1 LNGGRLAFAA
11 MAAPHVERTR
21 DSYAA
26 FRVPNFGRFIVSLL
40 AMTVGAQVQAI
51 VVSWQIYQVTR
62 DPLAL
67 GLVGLAEV
75 VPYVSVALL
84 AGHVVDRGDRRRI
97 SLWSLSVLLAATV
110 TLFVLA
116 LIWPVPR
123 VVWPYY
129 VIIAICG
136 LARSFLQS
144 ARSPLVAELV
154 PRDLFANAATWRSS
168 TWQLA
173 SVVGPALGGLSYAAF
188 GARLT
193 FGANIILAIVA
204 LVAMRQIRHVAPARA
219 LASASLV
226 ESLGESWRYLRGQP
240 VILGALTL
248 DMFAVFFGGATALLP
263 IFADRILH
271 VGPRG
276 LGFLQAAP
284 GAGAVLMAFVIAHR
298 GPFQRAGR
306 TLLTVVTIFGVCMIG
321 FALSRTFALSF
332 AFLFIGG
339 AADNISAVIRS
350 TLLQILVPQELLGR
364 VSSVNAIF
372 IGSSNELG
380 AFESGVAAKLLGVVP
395 SVVFGGGMT
404 LLIVAMIT
412 WRVPSLRRLR
422 EIALESE
429 TLVDSG
435 VSASGPVNAS
445 ERSTAVQ

>member
-1 LNGGRLAFAA
+1 
-11 MAAPHVERTR
+11 MPPAPASRAR

-26 FRVPNFGRFIVSLL
+26 FRFPHFGRFIVSLL
-40 AMTVGAQVQAI
+40 AMTVGSQVQAI
-51 VVSWQIYQVTR
+51 VVSWQIYQVTH

-75 VPYVSVALL
+75 IPYVGVALI

-97 SLWSLSVLLAATV
+97 SLWSLGVLLSAAV
-110 TLFVLA
+110 ALFVLA
-116 LIWPVPR
+116 LLRPTPR
-123 VVWPYY
+123 VVWPFYL
-129 VIIAICG
+129 IIAVCG

-154 PRDLFANAATWRSS
+154 PREAYANAATWRSS

-173 SVVGPALGGLSYAAF
+173 SVVGPALGGLLYAGF

-193 FGANIILAIVA
+193 FGINVVLTLVSLA
-204 LVAMRQIRHVAPARA
+204 AMWQIKHIPPARA
-219 LASASLV
+219 LASESLIASL
-226 ESLGESWRYLRGQP
+226 SESWRFLRGQP

-271 VGPRG
+271 VGPQG
-276 LGFLQAAP
+276 LGVLQAAP
-284 GAGAVLMAFVIAHR
+284 GAGAVLMAIIIAHR
-298 GPFQRAGR
+298 APFQRAGR

-321 FALSRTFALSF
+321 FALSRNFLLSL
-332 AFLFIGG
+332 AFLFVSG

-350 TLLQILVPQELLGR
+350 TLLQIMVPHELLGR

-395 SVVFGGGMT
+395 SVLFGGAMT
-404 LLIVAMIT
+404 LAVVIAT
-412 WRVPSLRRLR
+412 GWKVPALRRLR
-422 EIALESE
+422 EIVPAPASIPPP
-429 TLVDSG
+429 DS
-435 VSASGPVNAS
+435 
-445 ERSTAVQ
+445 

>member
-1 LNGGRLAFAA
+1 
-11 MAAPHVERTR
+11 
-21 DSYAA
+21 
-26 FRVPNFGRFIVSLL
+26 
-40 AMTVGAQVQAI
+40 MTMGAQVQAI

-62 DPLAL
+62 DPFAL

-75 VPYVSVALL
+75 IPYISVALL

-97 SLWSLSVLLAATV
+97 SLWSLGVLVGAAG

-116 LIWPVPR
+116 LIWPTPR

-129 VIIAICG
+129 LIIAVCG

-154 PRDLFANAATWRSS
+154 PREAYANAATWRSS

-173 SVVGPALGGLSYAAF
+173 SVVGPATGGLLYAAF

-193 FGANIILAIVA
+193 FGVNILFAVLA
-204 LVAMRQIRHVAPARA
+204 LTAMWQIKHVPPERA
-219 LASASLV
+219 LAS
-226 ESLGESWRYLRGQP
+226 ESLIESLSESWRFLRGQP

-263 IFADRILH
+263 IFADSILH

-276 LGFLQAAP
+276 LGLLQAAP
-284 GAGAVLMAFVIAHR
+284 GAGAVLMAIIIAHR
-298 GPFQRAGR
+298 PPFQRAGR
-306 TLLTVVTIFGVCMIG
+306 TLLTVVAIFGVCMIG
-321 FALSRTFALSF
+321 FAQSRTFMLSIV
-332 AFLFIGG
+332 FLFVSG

-350 TLLQILVPQELLGR
+350 TLLQILVPHELLGR

-395 SVVFGGGMT
+395 SVVFGGAMT
-404 LLIVAMIT
+404 LSVVMAT
-412 WRVPSLRRLR
+412 AWRVPALRRLR
-422 EIALESE
+422 EIALPV
-429 TLVDSG
+429 TTAK
-435 VSASGPVNAS
+435 SA
-445 ERSTAVQ
+445 

>member
-1 LNGGRLAFAA
+1 
-11 MAAPHVERTR
+11 MPPAPASRAR

-26 FRVPNFGRFIVSLL
+26 FRLPNFGRFIVSLL
-40 AMTVGAQVQAI
+40 AMSMGSQVQAI

-84 AGHVVDRGDRRRI
+84 AGHVVDRGDRRQI
-97 SLWSLSVLLAATV
+97 SLWSLAVLVAAAV

-116 LIWPVPR
+116 LVWPTPR

-129 VIIAICG
+129 LIIAVCG

-154 PRDLFANAATWRSS
+154 PREAYANAATWRSS

-173 SVVGPALGGLSYAAF
+173 SVLGPALGGLLYAGF

-193 FGANIILAIVA
+193 FGVNVVLA
-204 LVAMRQIRHVAPARA
+204 LVAFAAMWQIRHVPPARA
-219 LASASLV
+219 LAS
-226 ESLGESWRYLRGQP
+226 ESLIESLSESWHFLRGQP

-271 VGPRG
+271 VGPQG
-276 LGFLQAAP
+276 LGILQAAP
-284 GAGAVLMAFVIAHR
+284 GAGAVLMAVIIAHR
-298 GPFQRAGR
+298 PPFRRAGR
-306 TLLTVVTIFGVCMIG
+306 TLLTVVAIFGVCMIG
-321 FALSRTFALSF
+321 FALSRTFVLSL
-332 AFLFIGG
+332 AFLFVSG

-350 TLLQILVPQELLGR
+350 TLLQIMVPHELLGR

-395 SVVFGGGMT
+395 SVLFGGAMT
-404 LLIVAMIT
+404 LAVVIAT
-412 WRVPSLRRLR
+412 GWKVPALRRLR
-422 EIALESE
+422 EIVHAPAS
-429 TLVDSG
+429 TPPDS
-435 VSASGPVNAS
+435 
-445 ERSTAVQ
+445 

>member
-1 LNGGRLAFAA
+1 MVPAA
-11 MAAPHVERTR
+11 RTR

-26 FRVPNFGRFIVSLL
+26 FRFPNFGRFIASLL

-51 VVSWQIYQVTR
+51 VVSWQIYQVTG

-75 VPYVSVALL
+75 IPYVSVALF

-97 SLWSLSVLLAATV
+97 SLLSLAVLLGASV
-110 TLFVLA
+110 TLFVLS
-116 LIWPVPR
+116 LLWPVPR

-154 PRDLFANAATWRSS
+154 PREAFANAATWRSS

-193 FGANIILAIVA
+193 FGTNILLAVVA
-204 LVAMRQIRHVAPARA
+204 LAAMRQIQHVAPARA
-219 LASASLV
+219 LASASFV
-226 ESLGESWRYLRGQP
+226 ESLAESWRYLKGQP

-263 IFADRILH
+263 IFADRILE

-284 GAGAVLMAFVIAHR
+284 GSGAVLMAFFIAHR

-306 TLLTVVTIFGVCMIG
+306 TLFTVVTIFGVCMIG
-321 FALSRTFALSF
+321 FALSRTFLLSF
-332 AFLFIGG
+332 TFLFISG

-395 SVVFGGGMT
+395 SVVFGGIMT
-404 LLIVAMIT
+404 LTVVLAT
-412 WRVPSLRRLR
+412 AWRVPALRRLR
-422 EIALESE
+422 EIVL
-429 TLVDSG
+429 
-435 VSASGPVNAS
+435 PPF
-445 ERSTAVQ
+445 

>member
-1 LNGGRLAFAA
+1 MDRLPEARA
-11 MAAPHVERTR
+11 HDT
-21 DSYAA
+21 YAA
-26 FRVPNFGRFIVSLL
+26 FRFPNFGRFIVSLL
-40 AMTVGAQVQAI
+40 AMTVGSQVQAI

-75 VPYVSVALL
+75 IPYISVALV

-97 SLWSLSVLLAATV
+97 SLWSLTVLVGAAM

-116 LIWPVPR
+116 LIWPTPR

-129 VIIAICG
+129 LIIAVCG

-154 PRDLFANAATWRSS
+154 PREAYANAATWRSS

-173 SVVGPALGGLSYAAF
+173 SVVGPAMGGLLYAGF

-193 FGANIILAIVA
+193 FGINVGLTLVSLA
-204 LVAMRQIRHVAPARA
+204 AMWQIKHVPPARA
-219 LASASLV
+219 LASESLV
-226 ESLGESWRYLRGQP
+226 ESLSESWHFLRGQP

-263 IFADRILH
+263 IFADRILQ
-271 VGPRG
+271 VGPQG
-276 LGFLQAAP
+276 LGVLQAAP
-284 GAGAVLMAFVIAHR
+284 GAGAVLMAIIIAHR
-298 GPFQRAGR
+298 APFQRAGR

-321 FALSRTFALSF
+321 FALSRSFVLSL
-332 AFLFIGG
+332 AFLFVSG

-350 TLLQILVPQELLGR
+350 TLLQIMVPHELLGR

-395 SVVFGGGMT
+395 SVLFGGAMT
-404 LLIVAMIT
+404 LAVVIVT
-412 WRVPSLRRLR
+412 GWKVPALRRLR
-422 EIALESE
+422 EIVPAP
-429 TLVDSG
+429 
-435 VSASGPVNAS
+435 ASTPA
-445 ERSTAVQ
+445 R

>member
-1 LNGGRLAFAA
+1 
-11 MAAPHVERTR
+11 MPPAPASRAR

-26 FRVPNFGRFIVSLL
+26 FRSPNFGRFIVSLL
-40 AMTVGAQVQAI
+40 AMTVGSQVQAI

-75 VPYVSVALL
+75 IPYVTVALI

-97 SLWSLSVLLAATV
+97 SLWSLSVLVGAAV

-116 LIWPVPR
+116 LIWPTPR

-129 VIIAICG
+129 LIIAVCG

-154 PRDLFANAATWRSS
+154 PREAYANAATWRSS

-173 SVVGPALGGLSYAAF
+173 SVVGPAMGGLLYAGF

-193 FGANIILAIVA
+193 FGINVVLTIVSLA
-204 LVAMRQIRHVAPARA
+204 AMWRIRHVPPARA
-219 LASASLV
+219 LAS
-226 ESLGESWRYLRGQP
+226 ESLTESLRESWHFLRGQP

-263 IFADRILH
+263 IFADRILR
-271 VGPRG
+271 VGPQG
-276 LGFLQAAP
+276 LGVLQAAP
-284 GAGAVLMAFVIAHR
+284 GAGAVLMAIIIAHR
-298 GPFQRAGR
+298 APFQRAGR
-306 TLLTVVTIFGVCMIG
+306 TLLTVVTVFGVCMIG
-321 FALSRTFALSF
+321 FALSRTFVLSL
-332 AFLFIGG
+332 AFLFVSG

-350 TLLQILVPQELLGR
+350 TLLQIMVPHELLGR

-395 SVVFGGGMT
+395 SVLFGGAMT
-404 LLIVAMIT
+404 LAVVLAT
-412 WRVPSLRRLR
+412 GWRVPALRGLR
-422 EIALESE
+422 EIA
-429 TLVDSG
+429 
-435 VSASGPVNAS
+435 PVATPPPEHGS
-445 ERSTAVQ
+445 

>member
-1 LNGGRLAFAA
+1 
-11 MAAPHVERTR
+11 MANVHGPRAR

-26 FRVPNFGRFIVSLL
+26 FRIPNYGRFIVSLL
-40 AMTVGAQVQAI
+40 TMTLGAQIQAI

-75 VPYVSVALL
+75 IPYVSVALV
-84 AGHVVDRGDRRRI
+84 AGHVVDRGNRRRI
-97 SLWSLSVLLAATV
+97 SLWSLSVLLGAAV
-110 TLFVLA
+110 LLFILS

-129 VIIAICG
+129 VIIAVCG

-144 ARSPLVAELV
+144 ARSPLIAELV
-154 PRDLFANAATWRSS
+154 PREIYANAATWRSS

-193 FGANIILAIVA
+193 FGMNLLFGVAALASMW
-204 LVAMRQIRHVAPARA
+204 LIRHVPPPRA
-219 LASASLV
+219 LASASLM
-226 ESLGESWRYLRGQP
+226 ESLTESWHFLRRQP

-263 IFADRILH
+263 IFADRILN
-271 VGPRG
+271 VGPQG

-298 GPFQRAGR
+298 GPFERAGR
-306 TLLTVVTIFGVCMIG
+306 TLLTVVTIFGICMIG
-321 FALSRTFALSF
+321 FALSRTFWLSF
-332 AFLFIGG
+332 VFLFISG
-339 AADNISAVIRS
+339 AADNVSAVIRS
-350 TLLQILVPQELLGR
+350 TLLQILVPSALLGR

-395 SVVFGGGMT
+395 SVVFGGLMT
-404 LLIVAMIT
+404 LAVVSAVG
-412 WRVPSLRRLR
+412 WRVPALRRLR
-422 EIALESE
+422 EIALPPEALISKNGAA
-429 TLVDSG
+429 D
-435 VSASGPVNAS
+435 
-445 ERSTAVQ
+445 

>member
-1 LNGGRLAFAA
+1 
-11 MAAPHVERTR
+11 MAAPPQERTR

-26 FRVPNFGRFIVSLL
+26 FRFPNFGRFIVSLL

-97 SLWSLSVLLAATV
+97 SLWSLTVLLAATV

-154 PRDLFANAATWRSS
+154 PREVFANAATWRSS

-173 SVVGPALGGLSYAAF
+173 SVVGPALGGLSYATF

-193 FGANIILAIVA
+193 FGANIVLAIVA
-204 LVAMRQIRHVAPARA
+204 LVAMRLIRHVAPARA
-219 LASASLV
+219 LASASFV

-321 FALSRTFALSF
+321 FALSRTFLLSF

-395 SVVFGGGMT
+395 SVMFGGAMT
-404 LLIVAMIT
+404 LLIVAIVS

-429 TLVDSG
+429 LYVDSG

-445 ERSTAVQ
+445 ERSTAVP

>member
-1 LNGGRLAFAA
+1 
-11 MAAPHVERTR
+11 MVHVPDTRAR

-26 FRVPNFGRFIVSLL
+26 FRFPNFGRFIVSLL
-40 AMTVGAQVQAI
+40 AMTMGAQVQAI
-51 VVSWQIYQVTR
+51 VVSWQIYQVTG

-75 VPYVSVALL
+75 IPYVSVALW

-97 SLWSLSVLLAATV
+97 SLWSLAVLLCASVA
-110 TLFVLA
+110 LFVLA
-116 LIWPVPR
+116 VIWPVPR

-129 VIIAICG
+129 VIIAVCG
-136 LARSFLQS
+136 LARSFLQT

-154 PRDLFANAATWRSS
+154 PRELFANAATWRSS
-168 TWQLA
+168 SWQLA
-173 SVVGPALGGLSYAAF
+173 SVVGPALGGLLYAGF

-193 FGANIILAIVA
+193 FGVNIVFAVVA
-204 LVAMRQIRHVAPARA
+204 LIALWAIKHEAPARA
-219 LASASLV
+219 LAS
-226 ESLGESWRYLRGQP
+226 ESLIESLSESWRYLRNQP

-271 VGPRG
+271 VGPQG
-276 LGFLQAAP
+276 LGILQAAP

-321 FALSRTFALSF
+321 FALSHTFLLSL
-332 AFLFIGG
+332 AFLFVSG
-339 AADNISAVIRS
+339 AADNVSAVIRA
-350 TLLQILVPQELLGR
+350 TLLQILVPHELLGR

-395 SVVFGGGMT
+395 SVLFGGAMT
-404 LLIVAMIT
+404 LAVVVTIA
-412 WRVPSLRRLR
+412 WRVPQLRRLR
-422 EIALESE
+422 EIAFH
-429 TLVDSG
+429 
-435 VSASGPVNAS
+435 P
-445 ERSTAVQ
+445 

>member
-1 LNGGRLAFAA
+1 MNDGPTSRA
-11 MAAPHVERTR
+11 H

-26 FRVPNFGRFIVSLL
+26 FRFPNYRRFIVSLL
-40 AMTVGAQVQAI
+40 AMTMGAQVQAI

-75 VPYVSVALL
+75 LPYVTVALF
-84 AGHVVDRGDRRRI
+84 AGHVVDRGNRRRI
-97 SLWSLSVLLAATV
+97 SLWSLAVLVAAGL
-110 TLFVLA
+110 TLLTLA
-116 LIWPVPR
+116 LLSPVPR

-129 VIIAICG
+129 FIISICG
-136 LARSFLQS
+136 VARSFLQS

-154 PRDLFANAATWRSS
+154 PRAAYANAATWRSS
-168 TWQLA
+168 TWQMA
-173 SVVGPALGGLSYAAF
+173 SVVGPATGGLLYAAF

-193 FGANIILAIVA
+193 FLVSA
-204 LVAMRQIRHVAPARA
+204 LLTITAFTAMWTIRHVPPQRT
-219 LASASLV
+219 LASASFLI
-226 ESLGESWRYLRGQP
+226 SLSESWRYLRGQP

-306 TLLTVVTIFGVCMIG
+306 TLFSVVAVYGVCMIG
-321 FALSRTFALSF
+321 FALSRSFPLSLLLL
-332 AFLFIGG
+332 FLSG
-339 AADNISAVIRS
+339 AMDNVSAVIRS
-350 TLLQILVPQELLGR
+350 TLLQILVPHELLGR

-380 AFESGVAAKLLGVVP
+380 AFESGVAAKLIGVVP
-395 SVVFGGGMT
+395 SVAVGGLMT
-404 LLIVAMIT
+404 LSVVAVT
-412 WRVPSLRRLR
+412 AWRVPALRTLR
-422 EIALESE
+422 EI
-429 TLVDSG
+429 TLPPSPPGADLT
-435 VSASGPVNAS
+435 SASH
-445 ERSTAVQ
+445 

>member
-1 LNGGRLAFAA
+1 
-11 MAAPHVERTR
+11 MAGPPVERTR

-26 FRVPNFGRFIVSLL
+26 FRFPNFGRFIASLL

-51 VVSWQIYQVTR
+51 VVSWQIYQVTH

-84 AGHVVDRGDRRRI
+84 AGHVVDRGNRRRI
-97 SLWSLSVLLAATV
+97 SLLSLAVLLAAAV

-116 LIWPVPR
+116 IIWPQPR
-123 VVWPYY
+123 LVWPYY
-129 VIIAICG
+129 LIIAVCG

-154 PRDLFANAATWRSS
+154 PRAAYANAATWRSS

-173 SVVGPALGGLSYAAF
+173 SVVGPAVGGLLYAAF

-193 FGANIILAIVA
+193 FGVNIVLALAA
-204 LVAMRQIRHVAPARA
+204 LIAMRNIRHIPPPRA
-219 LASASLV
+219 LASASLI
-226 ESLGESWRYLRGQP
+226 ESLSESWRYLRSQP
-240 VILGALTL
+240 VILGALAL

-321 FALSRTFALSF
+321 FALSRTFLLSF
-332 AFLFIGG
+332 AFLFISG

-350 TLLQILVPQELLGR
+350 TLLQILVPHELLGR

-395 SVVFGGGMT
+395 SVVFGGIMT
-404 LLIVAMIT
+404 ISVVLVTA
-412 WRVPSLRRLR
+412 WRVPALRRLR
-422 EIALESE
+422 EIVLPREA
-429 TLVDSG
+429 DIAISG
-435 VSASGPVNAS
+435 SADQRRRQHD
-445 ERSTAVQ
+445 ERGL

>member
-1 LNGGRLAFAA
+1 MLP
-11 MAAPHVERTR
+11 APASRAR

-26 FRVPNFGRFIVSLL
+26 FRFPNFSRFVVSLL
-40 AMTVGAQVQAI
+40 AMTMGAQVQAI

-62 DPLAL
+62 DPFAL

-75 VPYVSVALL
+75 VPYISVALV

-97 SLWSLSVLLAATV
+97 SLWSLGVLLGAAT

-116 LIWPVPR
+116 LMWPTPR

-154 PRDLFANAATWRSS
+154 PREVYANAATWRSS

-173 SVVGPALGGLSYAAF
+173 SVVGPAMGGLLYAGF

-193 FGANIILAIVA
+193 FSVNVVLTLLSLA
-204 LVAMRQIRHVAPARA
+204 AMWQIKHVPPARA
-219 LASASLV
+219 LAS
-226 ESLGESWRYLRGQP
+226 ESLIESLNESWRFLRDQP
-240 VILGALTL
+240 VILGALAL

-271 VGPRG
+271 VGPQG
-276 LGFLQAAP
+276 LGLLQAAP
-284 GAGAVLMAFVIAHR
+284 GAGAVLMAIIIAHR

-306 TLLTVVTIFGVCMIG
+306 TLLTVVTVFGVCMIG
-321 FALSRTFALSF
+321 FALSQSFPLSL
-332 AFLFIGG
+332 AFLFVSG

-350 TLLQILVPQELLGR
+350 TLLQIMVPHELLGR

-395 SVVFGGGMT
+395 SVVFGGAMT
-404 LLIVAMIT
+404 LAVVTAT
-412 WRVPSLRRLR
+412 GWRVPALRRLR
-422 EIALESE
+422 EIAPGP
-429 TLVDSG
+429 VA
-435 VSASGPVNAS
+435 ASGD
-445 ERSTAVQ
+445 R